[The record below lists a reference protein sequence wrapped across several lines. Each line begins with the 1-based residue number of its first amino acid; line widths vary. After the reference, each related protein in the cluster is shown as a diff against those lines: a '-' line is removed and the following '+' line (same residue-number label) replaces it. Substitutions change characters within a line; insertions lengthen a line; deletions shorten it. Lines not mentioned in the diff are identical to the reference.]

1 MSITSIIL
9 QPALFFW
16 GHKFWP
22 NALSRLRWGYGTA
35 AGVLLMMPLV
45 RVLPAVVFSATTQA

>member
-9 QPALFFW
+9 QPSLFFW

-22 NALSRLRWGYGTA
+22 DALSRLRWGYGIA

-45 RVLPAVVFSATTQA
+45 RLRPAIFHVSEC